1 MHPYHI
7 YCCECERELDI
18 DEVHYFGDHA
28 YCGRCLD
35 RVTTLCYDC
44 RTRIYR
50 DEAVGGDDM
59 RPLCQSCYDQ
69 DYTNC
74 DACGRLIHQENAYYD
89 DDACRTLC
97 NRCVREGPIFSYSYK
112 PTPIFY
118 GEDSPLF
125 IGVELELDDGGNSNR
140 NAKVLT
146 ELANSESKRIYIKND
161 GSLDEG
167 FEVVTHPM
175 TLKYHMEEMPWWDL
189 TKEALRMGYRSHK
202 AGTCGLHCHVNRTFF
217 GDDYEQQEEN
227 IGKVLFLVEKYWD
240 ELLRFSRR
248 TQGQMDHWAARYG
261 FKEEPKQVMDHAK
274 HCGKGRYACVNLE
287 NYHTIEFRMWRGTLK
302 YNTLIATLQMVARIC
317 NVAIFSS
324 EKDLQNLSWWRFVS
338 QITEPELITYLKERQ
353 LYINEPVE
361 MSEEEK

>member
-97 NRCVREGPIFSYSYK
+97 NRCDREGPIFSYS
-112 PTPIFY
+112 
-118 GEDSPLF
+118 
-125 IGVELELDDGGNSNR
+125 N
-140 NAKVLT
+140 
-146 ELANSESKRIYIKND
+146 
-161 GSLDEG
+161 
-167 FEVVTHPM
+167 
-175 TLKYHMEEMPWWDL
+175 
-189 TKEALRMGYRSHK
+189 
-202 AGTCGLHCHVNRTFF
+202 
-217 GDDYEQQEEN
+217 
-227 IGKVLFLVEKYWD
+227 
-240 ELLRFSRR
+240 
-248 TQGQMDHWAARYG
+248 
-261 FKEEPKQVMDHAK
+261 
-274 HCGKGRYACVNLE
+274 
-287 NYHTIEFRMWRGTLK
+287 
-302 YNTLIATLQMVARIC
+302 
-317 NVAIFSS
+317 
-324 EKDLQNLSWWRFVS
+324 
-338 QITEPELITYLKERQ
+338 
-353 LYINEPVE
+353 
-361 MSEEEK
+361 